1 MTTVDLPPI
10 PARDNRAAQPFSPS
24 SDPTVASLRTAIL
37 GTEPDMHQ
45 RVRAVIAELG
55 DRPGTGSTYTAE
67 ARLAPNLLRA
77 TIAGLGGSATA
88 IAADTRLRGIVCEWA
103 AIYAPHLL
111 PVLTGH
117 LDLSIGAIKALGNG
131 SAYQRDLLAELDTGQ
146 AIGVLLLTELGG
158 TNGADQQTTATWDD
172 IRGGFWLT
180 SPDPASWKF
189 MPNIADPTTPK
200 IGVVT
205 ARLIIGGS
213 DEGVLPLLLRLR
225 TDQGLTPGLRV
236 ATLPDKGWAPMD
248 HALIRFDKVFVPA
261 EGLLG
266 GTWAVMGTLEMAS
279 TVPVRARFHR
289 AITTLGQGRLD
300 LAGASA
306 AGARAGLA
314 VTVNYARQRRP
325 GGRTLMA
332 ERGTVRRDLVS
343 ALAATYAT
351 SVLGR
356 RVQDM
361 AAAAPAA
368 DPLIGV
374 WSMLIKPLL
383 AYTAHEVLLTCRQRS
398 GAQGSLRTNWIQDWI
413 GNTEGIITAEGESQL
428 LWKQAGQLTTCDI
441 TTLALPDTPSHL
453 PWHSRML
460 IDRATT
466 IAAGLRRDDI
476 TPAETALDRDT
487 AAIELAAATSER
499 LAATALWT
507 AATTAADDTARGL
520 LESATAVYTLER
532 ILHRGTW
539 FAAHRRM
546 TPRRAQRVHRELH
559 RHRQYLGAHLCE
571 LVDGFGIS
579 LDVFAAPMAAPDYLH
594 WWQHWATRPNPPTA
608 TATRSISDK
617 TRP

>member
-1 MTTVDLPPI
+1 MTSVDLPPT
-10 PARDNRAAQPFSPS
+10 PARHSQAGQSFSS
-24 SDPTVASLRTAIL
+24 SGDPTVAALRTAIL
-37 GTEPDMHQ
+37 GTEPNMHQ
-45 RVRAVIAELG
+45 RVRDVIAELG
-55 DRPGTGSTYTAE
+55 DRPGTGSTYPAE

-88 IAADTRLRGIVCEWA
+88 IAADTRLRGVLCEWA
-103 AIYAPHLL
+103 AVCAPHLL

-117 LDLSIGAIKALGNG
+117 LDLSIGAISALGNG
-131 SAYQRDLLAELDTGQ
+131 SAYQRELLAELDTGQ
-146 AIGVLLLTELGG
+146 AVGVLLLTELGG
-158 TNGADQQTTATWDD
+158 TNGADQRTTATWDG

-200 IGVVT
+200 TGVVT
-205 ARLIIGGS
+205 ARLIIEGH

-225 TDQGLTPGLRV
+225 TNQGLAQGLHV
-236 ATLPDKGWAPMD
+236 AALPDKGWAPMD

-261 EGLLG
+261 DGLLS
-266 GTWAVMGTLEMAS
+266 GTWAVMGAHGMAS
-279 TVPVRARFHR
+279 TVPVRARFHQ

-300 LAGASA
+300 LAGAAA

-325 GGRTLMA
+325 GGRTPMA

-361 AAAAPAA
+361 AAAAST

-428 LWKQAGQLTTCDI
+428 LWKQAGQLTFDI
-441 TTLALPDTPSHL
+441 TTLELPATPSHL
-453 PWHSRML
+453 PWHLRML
-460 IDRATT
+460 TDRATT

-476 TPAETALDRDT
+476 TPAGTALDRDT

-507 AATTAADDTARGL
+507 AASSVGDDTARGL

-532 ILHRGTW
+532 IVARGTW
-539 FAAHRRM
+539 FAAHRQM

-559 RHRQYLGAHLCE
+559 HHRQYLGAHLGE
-571 LVDGFGIS
+571 LVDGFGIN
-579 LDVFAAPMAAPDYLH
+579 LDAFDAPMAAPDYLN
-594 WWQHWATRPNPPTA
+594 WWQRWTGWSSPPTDSATRPV
-608 TATRSISDK
+608 SGQV
-617 TRP
+617 RP

>member
-10 PARDNRAAQPFSPS
+10 PADHNQAAQLFSPS
-24 SDPTVASLRTAIL
+24 GDPTVASLRAAIL
-37 GTEPDMHQ
+37 GTEPDIHQ
-45 RVRAVIAELG
+45 RVRAVITELG
-55 DRPGTGSTYTAE
+55 DRPGTGLTYPAE

-88 IAADTRLRGIVCEWA
+88 IAADTRLRGVLCEWA
-103 AIYAPHLL
+103 AVCAPHLL

-117 LDLSIGAIKALGNG
+117 LDLSIGAISAVGNG
-131 SAYQRDLLAELDTGQ
+131 SAYQRDLLTELDTGQ
-146 AIGVLLLTELGG
+146 AVGVLLLTELGG
-158 TNGADQQTTATWDD
+158 TNGADQRTTAVWDG

-189 MPNIADPTTPK
+189 MPNIGDPTTPK
-200 IGVVT
+200 TGVVT
-205 ARLIIGGS
+205 ARLIIGGR

-225 TDQGLTPGLRV
+225 TDQGLAQGLHV
-236 ATLPDKGWAPMD
+236 AALPDKGWAPMD
-248 HALIRFDKVFVPA
+248 HALIGFDKVFVSA

-266 GTWAVMGTLEMAS
+266 GTWAVMSPDGFES
-279 TVPVRARFHR
+279 SVPVRSRFHR
-289 AITTLGQGRLD
+289 AIATLGRGRLD
-300 LAGASA
+300 LAGAAA

-325 GGRTLMA
+325 GGRTLMV

-343 ALAATYAT
+343 ALAATYAI

-361 AAAAPAA
+361 AAATPA
-368 DPLIGV
+368 DPIIGV

-383 AYTAHEVLLTCRQRS
+383 ASTAHEVLLTCRQRS

-413 GNTEGIITAEGESQL
+413 GNTEAMITAEGESQL

-441 TTLALPDTPSHL
+441 TTLELPATPSHL
-453 PWHSRML
+453 PWHLRL
-460 IDRATT
+460 LTDRATT

-476 TPAETALDRDT
+476 TPAGVALDRDT

-507 AATTAADDTARGL
+507 AASSVSDDTARGL

-532 ILHRGTW
+532 IVARGTW
-539 FAAHRRM
+539 FAAHRQM

-559 RHRQYLGAHLCE
+559 
-571 LVDGFGIS
+571 
-579 LDVFAAPMAAPDYLH
+579 
-594 WWQHWATRPNPPTA
+594 
-608 TATRSISDK
+608 
-617 TRP
+617 

>member
-10 PARDNRAAQPFSPS
+10 PAHHNRAGQPFSPS
-24 SDPTVASLRTAIL
+24 GDPTAVSLRTAIL

-55 DRPGTGSTYTAE
+55 DRPGTGLTYPAE
-67 ARLAPNLLRA
+67 AGLAPDLLRA

-88 IAADTRLRGIVCEWA
+88 IAADTRLRGILCEWA
-103 AIYAPHLL
+103 AVCAPHLL

-117 LDLSIGAIKALGNG
+117 LDLSIGAISALGNG
-131 SAYQRDLLAELDTGQ
+131 SAYQRELLTELDTGQ
-146 AIGVLLLTELGG
+146 AVGVLLLTELGG
-158 TNGADQQTTATWDD
+158 TNGADQRTRAAWDG

-200 IGVVT
+200 TGVVT
-205 ARLIIGGS
+205 ARLIIGGR
-213 DEGVLPLLLRLR
+213 DEGVLPFLLRLR
-225 TDQGLTPGLRV
+225 TDQGLAQGLHV
-236 ATLPDKGWAPMD
+236 AALPDKGWAPMD
-248 HALIRFDKVFVPA
+248 HALIGFDKVFVPA

-266 GTWAVMGTLEMAS
+266 GTWAVVGADGFES
-279 TVPVRARFHR
+279 RVPVRSRYHR
-289 AITTLGQGRLD
+289 AIATLGRGRLD
-300 LAGASA
+300 LAGAAA

-361 AAAAPAA
+361 AVAAPVG

-374 WSMLIKPLL
+374 WSMLVKPLL

-428 LWKQAGQLTTCDI
+428 LWKQAGQLTFDI
-441 TTLALPDTPSHL
+441 TTLELPATPLHL
-453 PWHSRML
+453 PWHLRL
-460 IDRATT
+460 LTDRATT

-476 TPAETALDRDT
+476 TAAGTALDPDT

-507 AATTAADDTARGL
+507 AATSANDDTARGL

-539 FAAHRRM
+539 FAAHRQM

-559 RHRQYLGAHLCE
+559 HHRRYLGAHLGE

-579 LDVFAAPMAAPDYLH
+579 LDAFDAPMAAPDYLN
-594 WWQHWATRPNPPTA
+594 WWRRWTSWSNPPIDTATRPV
-608 TATRSISDK
+608 SGQV
-617 TRP
+617 RP

>member
-1 MTTVDLPPI
+1 MSTVDLPPI
-10 PARDNRAAQPFSPS
+10 PAHHNQAAQPFFPS
-24 SDPTVASLRTAIL
+24 GDPTVASLRTAIL
-37 GTEPDMHQ
+37 GTEPDIHQ
-45 RVRAVIAELG
+45 RVRAVITELG
-55 DRPGTGSTYTAE
+55 DRPGTGLTYPAE
-67 ARLAPNLLRA
+67 ARLSPNLLRA

-103 AIYAPHLL
+103 AICAPHLL

-117 LDLSIGAIKALGNG
+117 LDLSIGAISALGNG
-131 SAYQRDLLAELDTGQ
+131 TAYQRDLLAELDAGQ
-146 AIGVLLLTELGG
+146 VVGALLLTELGG
-158 TNGADQQTTATWDD
+158 TNGADQRTTATWDG

-180 SPDPASWKF
+180 TPDPASWKF

-200 IGVVT
+200 TGVVT
-205 ARLIIGGS
+205 ARLIIEGH

-225 TDQGLTPGLRV
+225 TDQGLAQGLHV
-236 ATLPDKGWAPMD
+236 AALPDKGWAPMD

-266 GTWAVMGTLEMAS
+266 GAWAVMGADGFTSA
-279 TVPVRARFHR
+279 VPVRARFHR
-289 AITTLGQGRLD
+289 AITTLGLGRLD
-300 LAGASA
+300 LAGAAA

-325 GGRTLMA
+325 GGRTPMA
-332 ERGTVRRDLVS
+332 ERGPVRRDLVS

-361 AAAAPAA
+361 AVAAPAA

-398 GAQGSLRTNWIQDWI
+398 AAQGSLRTNRIQDWL
-413 GNTEGIITAEGESQL
+413 GNNEAIITAEGESQL
-428 LWKQAGQLTTCDI
+428 LWKQAGQLTFDI
-441 TTLALPDTPSHL
+441 TTLELPATPSHL
-453 PWHSRML
+453 PWHIRML
-460 IDRATT
+460 TDRAAT

-476 TPAETALDRDT
+476 TPAGTALDRDT

-507 AATTAADDTARGL
+507 AATTADDDTARRL
-520 LESATAVYTLER
+520 LESATAIYTLER
-532 ILHRGTW
+532 IVARGTW
-539 FAAHRRM
+539 FAAHRQM

-559 RHRQYLGAHLCE
+559 HHRQFLGAHLGE
-571 LVDGFGIS
+571 LVDGFGIN
-579 LDVFAAPMAAPDYLH
+579 LDAFDAPMAAPDYLN
-594 WWQHWATRPNPPTA
+594 WWQRWTGWSNPPTD
-608 TATRSISDK
+608 TATQPVSGQV
-617 TRP
+617 RP